1 MYLLREGSH
10 NSNEPYMVTIPQP
23 ETNYLEKQT
32 LFFPEIGVAKWFFE
46 SGIAERGL
54 INWIMENFIKE
65 DTIMIDIGAHVGTY
79 SWIPAKVAKH
89 VYSFECNPKIFCY
102 LAANIALHRLEDKI
116 TPYQFALGNKEG
128 TIDYLLRS
136 EDGGGNGV
144 KVLSDNDNNVKKI
157 KIQMKTLDSFELN
170 NIGFIKMDVEGFEK
184 EVLMGALET
193 LKRSNYPNILFE
205 CWGEWKEREGV
216 PAIKIKKELFEYL
229 ESLGY
234 KIIQVGGAQ
243 DMFLAEHKK

>member
-10 NSNEPYMVTIPQP
+10 NSDEPYMVTIPQP

-136 EDGGGNGV
+136 VDGGGNGV
-144 KVLSDNDNNVKKI
+144 REGPDVNEVDAMAFIPPVMHGVLGDLMDMGGGDLGGSG
-157 KIQMKTLDSFELN
+157 LDTA
-170 NIGFIKMDVEGFEK
+170 MDIAPEIPSAPGTS
-184 EVLMGALET
+184 LET
-193 LKRSNYPNILFE
+193 GLPP
-205 CWGEWKEREGV
+205 GEAA
-216 PAIKIKKELFEYL
+216 PADGGGPRKK
-229 ESLGY
+229 S
-234 KIIQVGGAQ
+234 
-243 DMFLAEHKK
+243 KKVTLT